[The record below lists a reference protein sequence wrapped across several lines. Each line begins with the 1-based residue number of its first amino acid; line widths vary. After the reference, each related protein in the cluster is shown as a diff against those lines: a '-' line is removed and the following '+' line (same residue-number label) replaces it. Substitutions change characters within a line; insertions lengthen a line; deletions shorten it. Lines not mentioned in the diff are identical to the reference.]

1 MLIGWNDCIGLV
13 QVIDKPSMASTR
25 VMRMKIGHALLLL
38 CTSLLLSVPALAK
51 SNTILPDGCGD
62 DAVKFDA
69 KQENDNPGL
78 PALADGM
85 ALIVFSENMP
95 SEMKVQTTT
104 RFGADGAW
112 VGATKGDSYF
122 TLSVDPGDH
131 NLCASMQ
138 SAPSRMKKTF
148 TQVATLTAEA
158 GKVYYFEAA
167 INVIGG
173 YNASIESF
181 DFAQLSEK
189 DGKYR
194 VKAWKFATSKPKK

>member
-1 MLIGWNDCIGLV
+1 MN
-13 QVIDKPSMASTR
+13 PMTR
-25 VMRMKIGHALLLL
+25 KFALMLL
-38 CTSLLLSVPALAK
+38 CAAIFPPAQALAK
-51 SNTILPDGCGD
+51 SNAILPDGCGD
-62 DAVKFDA
+62 DTVKFDA

-78 PALADGM
+78 PALADGK

-131 NLCASMQ
+131 NFCASMQ

-148 TQVATLTAEA
+148 TQTATLTAEA
-158 GKVYYFEAA
+158 GRVYYFEAA

-173 YNASIESF
+173 NNASIESF
-181 DFAQLSEK
+181 DFSQLSEK
-189 DGKYR
+189 EGKYR